1 MSTSKLHYFGAHIS
15 TGKGLINAAKEIK
28 NAGGNFMQI
37 FLTSPK
43 QNRMKRKENTILKEF
58 GNFLKNNK
66 MKCVVHSSY
75 TLNIAND
82 WNKNSP
88 WIQNLI
94 YEIEDINKFGGLG
107 VVVHFGK
114 QKELSYEE
122 ATNNMYTCLLY
133 VLDQTKNTN
142 VSIFLET
149 TAGQGTEM
157 CYKLEDLAKFY
168 NKFEKHPNK
177 KVRDRIALCVDS
189 CHIYAAGYDIRDK
202 NRLKKY
208 LDQLNKLIGIK
219 YIGLIH
225 LNDSKIPLGGRVD
238 RHENIG
244 KGKIGFEG
252 IKHVYKFARKYG
264 IPTVLETP
272 NLGYKKEINKL
283 KNI

>member
-1 MSTSKLHYFGAHIS
+1 MKHYFGAHVS
-15 TGKGLINAAKEIK
+15 TGKGLISAAKEIK
-28 NAGGNFMQI
+28 KYGGNFIQI
-37 FLTSPK
+37 FLTPPK
-43 QNRMKRKENTILKEF
+43 QNRMKRKDNLILKEF
-58 GNFLKNNK
+58 GQYLKENK
-66 MKCVVHSSY
+66 MQCVVHSSY

-82 WNKNSP
+82 WEKNSP
-88 WIQNLI
+88 RIQNLI
-94 YEIEDINKFGGLG
+94 YEIQDIDKFGGLG

-114 QKELSYEE
+114 QKDLSTEK
-122 ATNNMYTCLLY
+122 ATNNMFTSILY
-133 VLDQTKNTN
+133 VLEQTKDTN
-142 VSIFLET
+142 VNIFLET

-202 NRLKKY
+202 TRLKKY
-208 LDQLNKLIGIK
+208 LDQLNKHIGIK

-252 IKHVYKFARKYG
+252 LKHVYKFGRKYG
-264 IPTVLETP
+264 IPTILETP
-272 NLGYKKEINKL
+272 NLGYQKEISKL